1 MENYI
6 ETNHLDFSFGKLK
19 VLNDLSINVS
29 AGSIYGFLGPNGA
42 GKSTTIRAILGLY
55 KTNGNH
61 IRVFGESIN
70 TNRLSILNRIG
81 ALVESPTLY
90 DHLSGYDN
98 LEITRK
104 LRNLSKNR
112 TSEVLKI
119 VNLQQDAKRP
129 AKQYSMGM
137 KQRLGLALT
146 LLSEPELLILDEPTN
161 GLDPHGIIE
170 IRELLLRLKK
180 ERGTTIF
187 ISSHI
192 LSEIER
198 IASHVGIINKGSLLF
213 QGTLLELRE
222 IGVSTVY
229 IETSE
234 LEKGLKL
241 LQKNN
246 FPLAKLN
253 KSNMIEMDI
262 ENKEEINKI
271 TRLLVKND
279 VPIFG
284 ISNSKKDLE
293 QLFLDITKEN

>member
-1 MENYI
+1 MQNYI

-29 AGSIYGFLGPNGA
+29 QESIYGFLGPNGA
-42 GKSTTIRAILGLY
+42 GKSTTIRALLGLY
-55 KTNGNH
+55 KTKENH
-61 IRVFGESIN
+61 VKIFGKSIN
-70 TNRLSILNRIG
+70 NENLSILKRIG

-90 DHLSGYDN
+90 DHLSGFDN

-104 LRNLSKNR
+104 LRGIPQNR
-112 TSEVLKI
+112 TSEALKT
-119 VNLQQDAKRP
+119 VNLLQDARRP
-129 AKQYSMGM
+129 VKHYSMGM

-146 LLSEPELLILDEPTN
+146 IISEPDLLILDEPTN

-170 IRELLLRLKK
+170 IRELLLFLKK
-180 ERGTTIF
+180 EKGTTIF

-198 IASHVGIINKGSLLF
+198 IASHVGIINKGKLLF
-213 QGTLLELRE
+213 QGTLEDLRE

-241 LQKNN
+241 LQENN

-253 KSNMIEMDI
+253 KSNMIETDI